1 MLPRVNPG
9 YALIVD
15 KMTPE
20 QEKVLAEVYN
30 LKEGAELTSEE
41 IDKAIE
47 MFSSPESF
55 IILRKVLGIASYADR
70 GITLQNPALK
80 AGSTPEDYEEY
91 GKKVA
96 IEILADEKIRQT
108 LFAFYKQIQS
118 FKIKEK
124 RKEFET
130 ENAKKEEED
139 KIAEEL
145 NKVEEKNKRVFGD
158 NI

>member
-1 MLPRVNPG
+1 MPARVNPG

-30 LKEGAELTSEE
+30 LQEGAELTAEE

-47 MFSSPESF
+47 MFNSPESF

>member
-1 MLPRVNPG
+1 
-9 YALIVD
+9 
-15 KMTPE
+15 MTPE

-30 LKEGAELTSEE
+30 LQEGAELTSEE

-145 NKVEEKNKRVFGD
+145 NKVEEKNRRVFGD

>member
-1 MLPRVNPG
+1 MPARVIPG
-9 YALIVD
+9 YAQLVD

-20 QEKVLAEVYN
+20 QEKVLNEVYN
-30 LKEGAELTSEE
+30 LREGSELSVEE

-47 MFSSPESF
+47 MFDKPENF

-80 AGSTPEDYEEY
+80 AGSSPEDYEEY
-91 GKKVA
+91 GKRVA

-118 FKIKEK
+118 FKIREK
-124 RKEFET
+124 RKEIEE
-130 ENAKKEEED
+130 ENAKSVE
-139 KIAEEL
+139 
-145 NKVEEKNKRVFGD
+145 EEKNTKEFEKEQEISKRVFGE
-158 NI
+158 NL

>member
-1 MLPRVNPG
+1 
-9 YALIVD
+9 
-15 KMTPE
+15 MTPE

-30 LKEGAELTSEE
+30 LQEGAELTSEE

-47 MFSSPESF
+47 MFNSPENF

-145 NKVEEKNKRVFGD
+145 NKVEEKNRRVFGD

>member
-1 MLPRVNPG
+1 
-9 YALIVD
+9 
-15 KMTPE
+15 MTPE

-30 LKEGAELTSEE
+30 LQEGAELTSEE

-47 MFSSPESF
+47 MFNSPESF

-145 NKVEEKNKRVFGD
+145 NKVEEKNRRVFGD

>member
-1 MLPRVNPG
+1 MLAKVNPG
-9 YALIVD
+9 YALVVD

-20 QEKVLAEVYN
+20 QEKILNEVYN
-30 LKEGAELTSEE
+30 LREGAELTSEE

-130 ENAKKEEED
+130 ENAKKEEEE
-139 KIAEEL
+139 KIVEEL

>member
-1 MLPRVNPG
+1 MPAKVSPG

-30 LKEGAELTSEE
+30 LQEGAELTSEE

-47 MFSSPESF
+47 MFNSPENF

-145 NKVEEKNKRVFGD
+145 NKVEEKNRRVFGD

>member
-1 MLPRVNPG
+1 
-9 YALIVD
+9 
-15 KMTPE
+15 MTPE

-47 MFSSPESF
+47 MFNSPESF

-118 FKIKEK
+118 FKIKS
-124 RKEFET
+124 
-130 ENAKKEEED
+130 NQSS
-139 KIAEEL
+139 IA
-145 NKVEEKNKRVFGD
+145 N
-158 NI
+158 

>member
-1 MLPRVNPG
+1 MPARVSPG

-47 MFSSPESF
+47 MFNSPESF

-70 GITLQNPALK
+70 GITLQNPAKWIYWLQKFLMPLSSERRLVFLK
-80 AGSTPEDYEEY
+80 KRGS
-91 GKKVA
+91 GM
-96 IEILADEKIRQT
+96 
-108 LFAFYKQIQS
+108 
-118 FKIKEK
+118 
-124 RKEFET
+124 
-130 ENAKKEEED
+130 
-139 KIAEEL
+139 
-145 NKVEEKNKRVFGD
+145 
-158 NI
+158 

>member
-1 MLPRVNPG
+1 
-9 YALIVD
+9 
-15 KMTPE
+15 
-20 QEKVLAEVYN
+20 
-30 LKEGAELTSEE
+30 
-41 IDKAIE
+41 
-47 MFSSPESF
+47 MFNSPESF

-145 NKVEEKNKRVFGD
+145 NKVEEKNRRVFGD

>member
-1 MLPRVNPG
+1 
-9 YALIVD
+9 
-15 KMTPE
+15 MTPE

-70 GITLQNPALK
+70 GITIPNPALK

>member
-1 MLPRVNPG
+1 
-9 YALIVD
+9 
-15 KMTPE
+15 MTPE

-30 LKEGAELTSEE
+30 LQEGAELTSEE

-139 KIAEEL
+139 KITEEL
-145 NKVEEKNKRVFGD
+145 NKVEEKNKRVFGE

>member
-1 MLPRVNPG
+1 
-9 YALIVD
+9 
-15 KMTPE
+15 MTPE

-30 LKEGAELTSEE
+30 LKEGAELASEE

>member
-1 MLPRVNPG
+1 MLARVNPG

-55 IILRKVLGIASYADR
+55 IILRKVLGTASYADR
-70 GITLQNPALK
+70 GITIPNPALE

-124 RKEFET
+124 RKEFES
-130 ENAKKEEED
+130 ENAKKEEEE
-139 KIAEEL
+139 KIVEEL
-145 NKVEEKNKRVFGD
+145 NKVEEKNKRVFGE

>member
-1 MLPRVNPG
+1 MLAKVNPG
-9 YALIVD
+9 YALVVD

-41 IDKAIE
+41 IDKAVE

-55 IILRKVLGIASYADR
+55 IILRKVLGTASYADR

-145 NKVEEKNKRVFGD
+145 NKVEEKNRRVFGD